1 MSMLPDDVRHLGN
14 ENHNRFV
21 EAEAH
26 ERILKSFKRRKYHID
41 RLTGVAFFSHPVQ
54 PHGKRGELKCGR
66 RRRMAL
72 RANYRYNK
80 IPPAPP
86 HPSVDRSVGR
96 KKISGGRG
104 TTDETARRARAGAGG
119 RAAPTRLNADVPK
132 RYICRGFKQSVMT
145 RMRTNIP
152 RQRRKTLPH
161 SLLNRHAC
169 LPVPAWLQQST

>member
-1 MSMLPDDVRHLGN
+1 MLHDDVRHLGN

-96 KKISGGRG
+96 SVENIG
-104 TTDETARRARAGAGG
+104 RARDDGRDSATGAGG
-119 RAAPTRLNADVPK
+119 RGRASGADEVECGCTKTIHMQRFQAICYDADANQYSEEAP
-132 RYICRGFKQSVMT
+132 
-145 RMRTNIP
+145 
-152 RQRRKTLPH
+152 
-161 SLLNRHAC
+161 
-169 LPVPAWLQQST
+169 

>member
-1 MSMLPDDVRHLGN
+1 MLHDDVRHLGN

-96 KKISGGRG
+96 KYRAGEGRRTRQRDGRG
-104 TTDETARRARAGAGG
+104 RARAGE
-119 RAAPTRLNADVPK
+119 RR
-132 RYICRGFKQSVMT
+132 RRG
-145 RMRTNIP
+145 
-152 RQRRKTLPH
+152 
-161 SLLNRHAC
+161 
-169 LPVPAWLQQST
+169 